1 MPPVVSATLLTLEEN
16 PREIYL
22 EVTSVLLRLASNV
35 IKNPS
40 EPKFRSIRL
49 ANPTV
54 VNKLLPAVGA
64 MECLFEMGFEEVRRL
79 SNYCEP

>member
-1 MPPVVSATLLTLEEN
+1 MPPVVSWTLLSLEEN

-22 EVTSVLLRLASNV
+22 EVTSVLLRLANNV

-40 EPKFRSIRL
+40 DPKYRSIRL

-54 VNKLLPAVGA
+54 ANKLLPAVGA
-64 MECLFEMGFEEVRRL
+64 MECLFEMGFKEV
-79 SNYCEP
+79 CAVGHH